1 METGEAAVT
10 WEDVQHRDDGVAAAK
25 QMNQASSGN
34 RVRSKLCGP
43 FNVWELCGTNAIVDL
58 LCFREIFFG

>member
-10 WEDVQHRDDGVAAAK
+10 WENVQHRDDGVAAAK

-43 FNVWELCGTNAIVDL
+43 FNVSELC
-58 LCFREIFFG
+58 